1 MEEKVVKELS
11 SVVGRNWVA
20 TEIDRIRDY
29 LLDETPEPVRPEP
42 NIDSILIKP
51 ANCEELSEILRYANK
66 NTIPVV
72 PRGGGT
78 GVCAAAIPVEQ
89 SIILSLERLNKILEV
104 DRDNLMITCEA
115 GVTLEA
121 LIQYLDKEAA
131 TLSFP
136 IHPGAEPAQ
145 VGGMIATNAGGVRAV
160 RHGVMRNYVKGL
172 EVVVPTGEIIKMGG
186 KLFKN
191 NTGYALMELM
201 IGSEG
206 TLGII
211 TKATLRL
218 YPKANMTVTLLISY
232 EDRHDAVNSVPKI
245 LQRGILPLAVEY
257 IEKKEITRSAEQLGK
272 EWPAKK
278 GNAYLMFIIQGDSE
292 DEVYAECE
300 EVEKICKANNSIE
313 TLVAQG
319 KKEQDKIL
327 KIRSNTY
334 MALKRD
340 LADGL
345 DIAVPPASIGKLMDR
360 IDKIA
365 QEYRTYVPMYG
376 HVADGNLHPHVM
388 KVNGEIPSYLEEIK
402 EEIYKEAINLGGV
415 ITAEH
420 GIGRNR
426 IKNLPLSFSRKEIE
440 LMKGIKKVFDP
451 NNILNPGVV
460 VPAKDEW
467 REGESVAKA

>member
-11 SVVGRNWVA
+11 SVVGGNWVV
-20 TEIDRIRDY
+20 TEIERIRDY

-42 NIDSILIKP
+42 NINSILIKP
-51 ANCEELSEILRYANK
+51 ASCEEVSEILKYANE
-66 NTIPVV
+66 NSIPVV

-78 GVCAAAIPVEQ
+78 GLCAAAIAPEQ
-89 SIILSLERLNKILEV
+89 SIILSLERLNRILEV
-104 DRDNLMITCEA
+104 DKDNLMMICEA
-115 GVTLEA
+115 GVTLEK

-136 IHPGAEPAQ
+136 IHPGSELAQ
-145 VGGMIATNAGGVRAV
+145 VGGMIATNAGGARAV

-172 EVVVPTGEIIKMGG
+172 EIVLPTGERIRMGG
-186 KLFKN
+186 KLLKN

-211 TKATLRL
+211 TEATLRL
-218 YPKANMTVTLLISY
+218 YPKANMTITLLISY
-232 EDRHDAVNSVPKI
+232 DDRHDAVNSVPKI

-257 IEKKEITRSAEQLGK
+257 IEKKEITRSADQLGK

-278 GNAYLMFIIQGDSE
+278 GNAYLMFIIQGASE
-292 DEVYAECE
+292 DEVYAEAE
-300 EVEKICKANNSIE
+300 EIEKICRANNSIE

-340 LADGL
+340 LADAL
-345 DIAVPPASIGKLMDR
+345 DIAVPPASIAKLMDK

-376 HVADGNLHPHVM
+376 HVADGNLHPHLM
-388 KVNGEIPSYLEEIK
+388 KIDGETPTYLEKIK
-402 EEIYKEAINLGGV
+402 EEIYREAINLGGV

-460 VPAKDEW
+460 VLAKDER
-467 REGESVAKA
+467 REGE